1 MDLIRA
7 WLFAAGA
14 LVVVN
19 LALGFTVGS
28 GIPLLYLLPTFLAG
42 LVASAYHAQLGRGG
56 WGRHLVAVAAAPVAI
71 SVYWLVLR
79 YVQHDFFHP
88 LTTLGVLASSAVS
101 ALAGMAVV
109 MGVRW
114 LLAERSDRLDSDS
127 SSPRRQ
133 GQHAAGQHA
142 SRLPKTRA

>member
-28 GIPLLYLLPTFLAG
+28 GMPLLYLLPTFLAG

-56 WGRHLVAVAAAPVAI
+56 WGRHLVAVLTAPVAI

-79 YVQHDFFHP
+79 YVQDDFFHP
-88 LTTLGVLASSAVS
+88 LTALGVLASSAVS

-114 LLAERSDRLDSDS
+114 LLAERADHSDHN
-127 SSPRRQ
+127 SPRRQ
-133 GQHAAGQHA
+133 GRHAAGQHA
-142 SRLPKTRA
+142 S